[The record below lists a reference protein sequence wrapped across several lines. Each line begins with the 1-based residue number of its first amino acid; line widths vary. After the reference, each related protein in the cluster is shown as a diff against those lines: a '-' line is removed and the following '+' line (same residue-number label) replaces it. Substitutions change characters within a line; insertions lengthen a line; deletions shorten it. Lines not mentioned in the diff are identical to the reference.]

1 MKAEFNDRITL
12 LNGVLMIYETLKDNI
27 DLAEGMVDAILED
40 YVEAEQ
46 YEEAAVVLSAR
57 TMFQESKNDRNCT
70 VYPRGVE
77 I

>member
-1 MKAEFNDRITL
+1 MKIGFEQKMTL
-12 LNGVLMIYETLKDNI
+12 LNGVLMIYEALKDNI
-27 DLAEGMVDAILED
+27 NLAEEMVDAILED

-46 YEEAAVVLSAR
+46 YEEASVVLSAR
-57 TMFQESKNDRNCT
+57 TMFQESTNDRNCT